1 MNVLYSFRR
10 CPYAIRVRMALYCA
24 GIVCE
29 VVEVSLKQKPAA
41 LIALSAKATV
51 PVLQTEKGD
60 VLDESLSIMR
70 WALLQNDP
78 HNWLQFADQPANI
91 ALLQTNDADFKQWLD
106 RYKYFERYPDQSQ
119 DDYRQEAVRCMLE
132 PLEQRLEQDVYL
144 GGNAPC
150 LTDVAIFPFIRQ
162 FAGVDP
168 VWFGASPFQATR
180 QWLERWLTSEVFTA
194 VIARR

>member
-1 MNVLYSFRR
+1 
-10 CPYAIRVRMALYCA
+10 MALYCA

-78 HNWLQFADQPANI
+78 HNWLQSADQPVNI

-144 GGNAPC
+144 GGNTPC